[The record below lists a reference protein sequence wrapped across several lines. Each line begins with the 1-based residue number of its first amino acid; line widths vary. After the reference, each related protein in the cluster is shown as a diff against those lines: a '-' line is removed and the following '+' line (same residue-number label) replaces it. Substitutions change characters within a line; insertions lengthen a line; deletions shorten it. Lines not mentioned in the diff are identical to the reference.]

1 MIRLTTP
8 THTFLFDSDPTE
20 YAKILVTYAQ
30 GNRIVMEKEKGDLTV
45 EQETGPEGE
54 SIWAAS
60 FRLTQEETKAF
71 SPNSAVKIQIRVL
84 TEADEALAS
93 EQIRVLVSDVLND
106 EVLT

>member
-30 GNRIVMEKEKGDLTV
+30 VNRIVMEKEKGDLTV
-45 EQETGPEGE
+45 EQEIGPEGE
-54 SIWAAS
+54 AIWAAR
-60 FRLTQEETKAF
+60 FRLTQEETKSF
-71 SPNSAVKIQIRVL
+71 SPNIAVKIQIRVL